1 MNIHPVKTDQDYH
14 AALERI
20 EALWSAEPETPEGN
34 ELDILVTLVS
44 AYEEKNHPVPPPS
57 PVEAIKFIMEQK
69 GLKQADLIPYI
80 GSRPRVSEVLNRKR
94 KLTLSMIR
102 ALHSHLGIPAE
113 VLIQD
118 GSNFPADG
126 EGVPWANFPI
136 LEICRRG
143 WVTDYDPKTQAEEIM
158 RAFAHKAGVHNF
170 FSKPATAFFRQSSR
184 RNEKNDPY
192 ALQAWV
198 FGVLSE
204 ARKIDLEFE
213 CNADDIGMNL
223 LSRII
228 NLSVLRDGPL
238 KAKEYLESR
247 GILVVVVPHFAKTYL
262 DGALLIIDNKT
273 PIIGLS
279 LRYDR
284 LDNFWFTLAHELSHL
299 ILGHVYNVEGQC
311 IIDDLDI
318 TDSLDDME
326 KETDKLTAEA
336 LIPGETWANHPAR
349 LTCHKQDVIDLAR
362 ELDIHPSIIAGRIRF
377 EKNNYR
383 ILSRLIGN
391 KEVKKHF
398 D

>member
-1 MNIHPVKTDQDYH
+1 
-14 AALERI
+14 
-20 EALWSAEPETPEGN
+20 
-34 ELDILVTLVS
+34 
-44 AYEEKNHPVPPPS
+44 
-57 PVEAIKFIMEQK
+57 
-69 GLKQADLIPYI
+69 
-80 GSRPRVSEVLNRKR
+80 
-94 KLTLSMIR
+94 
-102 ALHSHLGIPAE
+102 
-113 VLIQD
+113 
-118 GSNFPADG
+118 
-126 EGVPWANFPI
+126 
-136 LEICRRG
+136 
-143 WVTDYDPKTQAEEIM
+143 
-158 RAFAHKAGVHNF
+158 
-170 FSKPATAFFRQSSR
+170 
-184 RNEKNDPY
+184 
-192 ALQAWV
+192 
-198 FGVLSE
+198 
-204 ARKIDLEFE
+204 
-213 CNADDIGMNL
+213 MNL